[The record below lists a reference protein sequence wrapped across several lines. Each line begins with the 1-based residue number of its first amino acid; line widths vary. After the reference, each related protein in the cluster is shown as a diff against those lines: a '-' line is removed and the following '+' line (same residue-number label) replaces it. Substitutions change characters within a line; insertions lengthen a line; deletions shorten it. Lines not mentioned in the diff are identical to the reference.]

1 MWSGD
6 KVKLFTTQ
14 NRQLDTTRSES
25 LDLTPAKL
33 NAVTLQRETDWFSA
47 VLEARIS
54 LYFEQDCDYTDIT
67 DFAPPDI
74 SDDLSSY
81 ASIIKDNSMN
91 FAERL
96 VFILAM
102 IPHVKPQLL
111 DTLFIRN
118 KNLDRGYTEFGGW
131 QGKSHGGFL
140 PTCETAAFILAGNDL
155 AKRFAVIELFEDDH
169 FFIKSS
175 MIRIERL
182 SADEP
187 FFSGALLLTTDYLSR
202 CTSGLTHKPDYSLSF
217 PAQRI
222 STKLNWSDLVL
233 APKVLAEI
241 ASIKT
246 WIQHSSTIMQD
257 WGLEKTI
264 KPGYRSLFYGP
275 PGTGKTLTATLIG
288 AEVGV
293 DVYRIDLSMV
303 VSKYIGETEKN
314 LANVFDQAQN
324 KNWILFF
331 DEADALFGKR
341 TQTSSSNDRHANQ
354 EVSYLLQRVE
364 DFPGIVILA
373 TNIKANIDEAFAR
386 RFQSMVYFPLPDVEQ
401 RHRLWKSSLNGK
413 AEPGDGVDLLSLA
426 QDYELSG
433 GAITNVVRYGAIS
446 ALQMNRTQINQND
459 LIQGISKELRKE
471 GKTL

>member
-6 KVKLFTTQ
+6 KVNLFTTQ
-14 NRQLDTTRSES
+14 SSLLDITTSE
-25 LDLTPAKL
+25 LVDLSPSQL
-33 NAVTLQRETDWFSA
+33 NAITLQRESDWFSA

-67 DFAPPDI
+67 DFAPPEI
-74 SDDLSSY
+74 LDDESTY
-81 ASIIKDNSMN
+81 AAIIKDNSMT

-102 IPHVKPQLL
+102 LPHVKPQLL

-131 QGKSHGGFL
+131 RGKSHGGFL

-155 AKRFAVIELFEDDH
+155 AKRFSVLELFEDDH
-169 FFIKSS
+169 FFIKLS
-175 MIRIERL
+175 MMRTERS

-187 FFSGALLLTTDYLSR
+187 FFSAALLLTTDYLSR
-202 CTSGLTHKPDYSLSF
+202 CTSGISHKPDYSISF

-222 STKLNWSDLVL
+222 TTKLEWNDLVL

-246 WIQHSSTIMQD
+246 WIHHSSTIMKD
-257 WGLEKTI
+257 WGLEKSI

-373 TNIKANIDEAFAR
+373 TNIKANIDEAFSR

-401 RHRLWKSSLNGK
+401 RLSLWKSSLNGK
-413 AEPGDGVDLLSLA
+413 AGIGDEVDLINLA
-426 QDYELSG
+426 QQYELSG
-433 GAITNVVRYGAIS
+433 GAITNVVRYGAIN
-446 ALQMNRTQINQND
+446 ALQMNRDSITIDD
-459 LIQGISKELRKE
+459 LIQGVTKELRKE
-471 GKTL
+471 GKTI